1 MGRKRNRET
10 GTKGTVPGCPR
21 GHTLERRTADG
32 DYECDVC
39 GVDLPEGLCFFGCGP
54 CDYSVCGGCYVKMAT
69 TGLSVEQDSTAA
81 AAAEPATSRID
92 PDVAE
97 LCDHYHIED
106 RVMLKL
112 NEALKARKATFGDD
126 IIKLWDELKTARS
139 PAGLLMSK
147 IRQMEDGTFIGK
159 VEPTKDVKRLTEKY
173 RLDEDAR
180 TKLADFVS
188 KRPRTAKEDIAEI
201 ERRLETSGRPSATV
215 MTMIVKLQ
223 RGEKLP
229 EAVPA
234 NHRDQDVDLFKR
246 RSHMDGERDCR
257 RERHRSRSRGG
268 RR

>member
-10 GTKGTVPGCPR
+10 GTKGSVPVCPG
-21 GHTLERRTADG
+21 GHALERRTADG
-32 DYECDVC
+32 DYECDAC
-39 GVDLPEGLCFFGCGP
+39 GIDLSAGLCYFGCGP

-69 TGLSVEQDSTAA
+69 TGLEDDQDGAAPAA
-81 AAAEPATSRID
+81 ANNGSDRID

-97 LCDHYHIED
+97 LCDHYDIED

-112 NEALKARKATFGDD
+112 NEAMSKRQATFEGD
-126 IIKLWDELKTARS
+126 IGKLWDELKTARS

-147 IRQMEDGTFIGK
+147 IRQMEEGTFIGR
-159 VEPTKDVKRLTEKY
+159 VEPPKELKRLIEKY

-180 TKLADFVS
+180 TKLADFLS
-188 KRPRTAKEDIAEI
+188 KRPSTAKEDFAEI
-201 ERRLETSGRPSATV
+201 ERRLESSGRPSATV

-223 RGEKLP
+223 RGERLP
-229 EAVPA
+229 DSVLP

-246 RSHMDGERDCR
+246 RSSRADGDRD
-257 RERHRSRSRGG
+257 RERPRSRSRG